1 MRICTNCGRIL
12 DDDEEICRVCN
23 SDLILDTGNSE
34 DETPGSD
41 TISEIQNDESI
52 SGMSDSDSPEVED
65 FSFSEIASKQD
76 SDSAVIS
83 DAVSEEPT
91 EGINDQTDVQAPDE
105 FSITVAPE
113 ATDIEESLRSEELP
127 PEEVLSI
134 GSTEDDQPSSDEQSS
149 EEKNSLEETDSELP
163 VTTDTS
169 QKEQR
174 PDKIKII
181 SVKVPNDERLP
192 HVNRSRVILVV
203 SALLALSAVILAVFM
218 VVIPLVDARKQDE
231 AARISAYMQYLEGQ
245 WLSET
250 FIYSGQEFPSC
261 EILTLN
267 KNNTFTAEI
276 WTSPNDRET
285 YDPETWTVTA
295 RQTGQF
301 RLELDSSSLRVSY
314 EDENGNTMVYRRYIL
329 KLDTASLVL
338 REYYNEKMTEYFDVV
353 FSRYSSGE

>member
-12 DDDEEICRVCN
+12 DDDEDICRVCN
-23 SDLILDTGNSE
+23 SDLILDTGDPEE
-34 DETPGSD
+34 DSPAQDEVSKID
-41 TISEIQNDESI
+41 NDESASEI
-52 SGMSDSDSPEVED
+52 SDMESPDVED
-65 FSFSEIASKQD
+65 FSFAEIPSEQNQAESGLSDD
-76 SDSAVIS
+76 SEVNNEENSGD
-83 DAVSEEPT
+83 DSEE
-91 EGINDQTDVQAPDE
+91 IPDE
-105 FSITVAPE
+105 VVSVLPDNPLSQAVNEEIPSE
-113 ATDIEESLRSEELP
+113 EIPSEESNDISE
-127 PEEVLSI
+127 S
-134 GSTEDDQPSSDEQSS
+134 GSENSDGNTA
-149 EEKNSLEETDSELP
+149 NSLPDNTENTDKG
-163 VTTDTS
+163 T
-169 QKEQR
+169 R

-192 HVNRSRVILVV
+192 HVNRSRVILVI
-203 SALLALSAVILAVFM
+203 SALLALSAVIFAVFM

-314 EDENGNTMVYRRYIL
+314 VDDEGNTMVYRRYIL

-353 FSRYSSGE
+353 LSRYSPGE